1 SWPAPLAVVV
11 VSGFLAGV
19 GVEVFGVLWDTAMQQ
34 EIPGEK
40 LSRLSS
46 YDALGSFVLMPVGL
60 AVAGP
65 LASAIGLRTTFLGS
79 AVLVVVATA
88 LVLLSRDVRTLERR
102 VVSAIA
108 PGEPRAVGGS
118 TATDR

>member
-1 SWPAPLAVVV
+1 MIACS
-11 VSGFLAGV
+11 FLAGA

-34 EIPGEK
+34 QIPPEK

-46 YDALGSFVLMPVGL
+46 YDALGSFVLIPVGL

-65 LASAIGLRTTFLGS
+65 VGAAVGLRASFIGS
-79 AVLVVVATA
+79 SVLIVAATA

-102 VVSAIA
+102 AS
-108 PGEPRAVGGS
+108 
-118 TATDR
+118 